1 MPEPPKTITR
11 STPNA
16 QTVAIARLGAVS
28 GRSDNVSS
36 WVNVHFN
43 PASLQL
49 QVSNELKDTRNN
61 ERKQYV
67 AKASAKLTME
77 LIFDTT
83 DTGDDVTQTT
93 KKLQAFVAP
102 PLSQQ
107 NHSQIPPPVVIFEWG
122 RVKFKGIAESYKET
136 IDFFSANG
144 VPLRAS
150 VNLTLSRQDQV
161 FDDAPDAAPA
171 DAGGVN
177 DGLADT
183 SATSAA
189 DAAHA
194 GESPDAARAVAEA
207 NGQENLRFG
216 NGSPLTV
223 SASIT
228 LKPPAAFAAGG
239 AGLGIGIGGGAGI
252 GIGGG
257 AGIGISGGAGIGI
270 GGAAGIGIGG
280 GAGIGASA
288 GIGISAGAGFGI
300 SGGAGI
306 GASASVGIG
315 AGASFGVG
323 AGGGAGLSVGASAG
337 ISGLSRL
344 PATEGAFAGLRVTA
358 RPGPSTARLNTSR
371 LLPQIGSASLSTDR
385 NASFSVGGRATLEGS
400 AGLRADVGGR
410 GGLRGKISF
419 DGS

>member
-1 MPEPPKTITR
+1 MPEPAKTITR

-28 GRSDNVSS
+28 GRPETVSS
-36 WVNVHFN
+36 WINVHFN

-171 DAGGVN
+171 GAGGVN

-194 GESPDAARAVAEA
+194 GESPNAARAVAEA

-257 AGIGISGGAGIGI
+257 AGIGIGGG
-270 GGAAGIGIGG
+270 AGIGIGG
-280 GAGIGASA
+280 GAGIGISGGIGASA
-288 GIGISAGAGFGI
+288 GIGISGGAGLGI
-300 SGGAGI
+300 SGSAGI
-306 GASASVGIG
+306 GASASVGAG
-315 AGASFGVG
+315 AGASFGFA

-344 PATEGAFAGLRVTA
+344 PATEGAFAGLRVTV
-358 RPGPSTARLNTSR
+358 RPGASTARLNTSR
-371 LLPQIGSASLSTDR
+371 LLPQVGSASLSTDR
-385 NASFSVGGRATLEGS
+385 NASFSVGGKATLEGS
-400 AGLRADVGGR
+400 AGLRAEVGGR
-410 GGLRGKISF
+410 GAVRGKISF

>member
-36 WVNVHFN
+36 WVDVHFN

-77 LIFDTT
+77 LHFDTT

-161 FDDAPDAAPA
+161 FDDAPDAAPP

-194 GESPDAARAVAEA
+194 GESPNAARAVAEA

-257 AGIGISGGAGIGI
+257 AGLGI

-280 GAGIGASA
+280 SIGASA
-288 GIGISAGAGFGI
+288 GIGISGGAGFGI
-300 SGGAGI
+300 SGSAGI
-306 GASASVGIG
+306 GASASVGVG
-315 AGASFGVG
+315 AGASFGFG

-344 PATEGAFAGLRVTA
+344 PATEGAFAGLRVTV
-358 RPGPSTARLNTSR
+358 RPGASTARLNTSR
-371 LLPQIGSASLSTDR
+371 LLPQVGSASLSTDR

-400 AGLRADVGGR
+400 AGLRAEVGGR
-410 GGLRGKISF
+410 GGVRGKISF

>member
-1 MPEPPKTITR
+1 MPTF
-11 STPNA
+11 STE
-16 QTVAIARLGAVS
+16 VAIDHAKFTPLDANGHRQDDRAIT
-28 GRSDNVSS
+28 
-36 WVNVHFN
+36 VHFN

-49 QVSNELKDTRNN
+49 TVSNELKDTRNN

-77 LIFDTT
+77 LQFDTT
-83 DTGDDVTQTT
+83 DTGEDVTQTT

-177 DGLADT
+177 EGLADT

-257 AGIGISGGAGIGI
+257 AGIGIGG
-270 GGAAGIGIGG
+270 
-280 GAGIGASA
+280 GASA
-288 GIGISAGAGFGI
+288 GIGISAGAGFGV
-300 SGGAGI
+300 SGSAGI
-306 GASASVGIG
+306 GASASVGFG

-323 AGGGAGLSVGASAG
+323 AGGGLSVGASAG

-358 RPGPSTARLNTSR
+358 RPGASTARLNTSR
-371 LLPQIGSASLSTDR
+371 LLPQVGSASLSTDR

-400 AGLRADVGGR
+400 AGLRAEVGGR
-410 GGLRGKISF
+410 GTLRGKISF